1 MSWVPHSKIVERHYD
16 GTAPL
21 DLDDTVD
28 GTTINVAI
36 VTESTINRNTDS
48 LFTSLTPVATAT
60 GWTGPVAL
68 ANTTCALDGSFDVVF
83 DADDPAQ
90 IAQDASGFSNGRSI
104 VQYRA
109 DDNYILASYTHPQ
122 VFGNVNGPVN
132 IGFDTNGILK
142 VVTSS

>member
-1 MSWVPHSKIVERHYD
+1 MVDWVAHSKIQERHYD

-28 GTTINVAI
+28 GTTINIAI
-36 VTESTINRNTDS
+36 VTESVIDPDTDS

-68 ANTTCALDGSFDVVF
+68 ANLSCALDGSKDLVF

-90 IAQDASGFSNGRSI
+90 IAQDASGFSNGRSL
-104 VQYRA
+104 VTYRA
-109 DDNYILASYTHPQ
+109 DDNYILKSYTHPQ
-122 VFGNVNGPVN
+122 AFGNVNGPVN
-132 IGFDTNGILK
+132 IGFDTDGLLK
-142 VVTSS
+142 LTI